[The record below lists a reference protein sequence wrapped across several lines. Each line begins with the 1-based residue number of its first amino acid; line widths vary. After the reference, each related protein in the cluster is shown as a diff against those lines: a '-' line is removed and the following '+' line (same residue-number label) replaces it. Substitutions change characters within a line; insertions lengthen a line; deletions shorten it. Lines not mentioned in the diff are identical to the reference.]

1 MLIFGSERQNTIKKL
16 IKFSPYKNTAAILC
30 CAVFF
35 VFTSCDDAEVKDD
48 SKQKTNFASEIIF
61 NANIIQH
68 DSGRVSLRFKAPIIE
83 KFSHI
88 DSPYVVAKKGIYLE
102 YFDKKKPEI
111 PGKIWA
117 NHAIMF
123 EKKNFYEAKGDV
135 KILTNEGTSFAT
147 QTIFWDRNKKKM
159 YTKDTVFVR
168 DNVGRTLIGVNGM
181 IANDDF
187 SEYTFYNN
195 HGEMPT
201 SGDIPKFGK

>member
-1 MLIFGSERQNTIKKL
+1 MV
-16 IKFSPYKNTAAILC
+16 C

-35 VFTSCDDAEVKDD
+35 VFTSCEENELADKG
-48 SKQKTNFASEIIF
+48 KQKTNFASEVIF

-88 DSPYVVAKKGIYLE
+88 DSPFVVAKKGIYLE
-102 YFDKKKPEI
+102 YFDKKNSEI

-117 NHAIMF
+117 KHAVMY

-135 KILTNEGTSFAT
+135 KILTNDGTSFAT

-159 YTKDTVFVR
+159 YTKDTVYVM
-168 DNVGRTLIGVNGM
+168 DNTGKTLTGVNGM

-187 SEYTFYNN
+187 SEYTFFNN
-195 HGEMPT
+195 HGNMPAT
-201 SGDIPKFGK
+201 GNIPKFGK